1 MDRRTVLR
9 STLAALTLSVL
20 ALNPSFGADNS
31 KLFSYVE
38 EGHEPVAMQSMERD
52 QVKQLTIDFKYT
64 REAQVVPQDTA
75 YALIQSRGA
84 VVIDVREP
92 DEYAAGH
99 LVGAYNI
106 PKDSLLHNQE
116 FEAAIKASK
125 TPVMVYCR
133 SGVRADE
140 AMKML
145 EDAGYKYVMSIGG
158 VKTWPYGLTTEPTT
172 KPIEQAAAEVKM
184 PWNR

>member
-20 ALNPSFGADNS
+20 ALSPTFAADAP

-38 EGHEPVAMQSMERD
+38 EGHEPVALQTIDRH
-52 QVKQLTIDFKYT
+52 QIKQLTIDFDYT

-106 PKDSLLHNQE
+106 PKGSLLQNKE

-133 SGVRADE
+133 SGVRAGE